1 VDLQAQLEFEA
12 ATCMYATVPKF
23 FPQFFQAYGK
33 RVWDELW
40 PPAIMVFPTL
50 RSFNH
55 GAYMQ
60 SAESLS
66 PSVADPDHGAEYRAK
81 VAAEEKPKRYSKDEL
96 LFIARDE
103 VEFSASFGHRLI
115 AWIEAKL

>member
-12 ATCMYATVPKF
+12 AFCVCAAVPKF

-33 RVWDELW
+33 RVWDELKG
-40 PPAIMVFPTL
+40 PAIMVFPTI

-60 SAESLS
+60 SDDEMEARLRATLVKLNHAA
-66 PSVADPDHGAEYRAK
+66 PLAILALQRARYR
-81 VAAEEKPKRYSKDEL
+81 
-96 LFIARDE
+96 
-103 VEFSASFGHRLI
+103 
-115 AWIEAKL
+115 IETPWYAKLWHRITGQYPELR